1 MGKSGITPVFGST
14 ERSRFLWPAAWLS
27 WGTPV
32 TTPQAGDVVVFDF
45 GFGDRQVTLFESDNG
60 NGTLKCRGGNQS
72 HEVNVTNFPKS
83 AFMGIRHPIVSG
95 AVKPEQAVQQVM
107 PISRRFAA
115 CVALVF
121 EDEGSY
127 YSARRTFGGTHSLLP
142 VDVSQAS
149 QDKVVAIY

>member
-1 MGKSGITPVFGST
+1 VACG
-14 ERSRFLWPAAWLS
+14 RLS

-45 GFGDRQVTLFESDNG
+45 GFGDRHVTLFESDNG

-83 AFMGIRHPIVSG
+83 AFMGIRHPIVAG

-107 PISRRFAA
+107 PYRG
-115 CVALVF
+115 V
-121 EDEGSY
+121 
-127 YSARRTFGGTHSLLP
+127 SLL
-142 VDVSQAS
+142 AS
-149 QDKVVAIY
+149 RSFRRRGQLPSCW